1 MIWKDIP
8 GYEGYYQACVDGRI
22 KSLKRLRKSSYDS
35 FSVVPE
41 RIMSQ
46 SVNTYRN
53 NYHSVMLCKDG
64 KNHRMFVHKII
75 ALTFP
80 EICGEYKPGAEVDHI
95 DGNPANNSAYN
106 LRWVYTRKEN
116 MANPITREKC
126 RNAWTEERREI
137 RRQIMKINNPRWM
150 HI

>member
-1 MIWKDIP
+1 
-8 GYEGYYQACVDGRI
+8 
-22 KSLKRLRKSSYDS
+22 
-35 FSVVPE
+35 
-41 RIMSQ
+41 
-46 SVNTYRN
+46 
-53 NYHSVMLCKDG
+53 MLCKDG